1 MTMDLV
7 FVVSGLIVG
16 FVIGMSGVGGGSI
29 MTPLLVMGFGV
40 APTTAV
46 GTDLLY
52 AGFTKAGGTL
62 ARGKL
67 GSVDWRIAGFLALG
81 SVPAA
86 LLTSMSLSRFSDK
99 GVEVGTTI
107 TSMLGVMLL
116 LTATALIF
124 RHRLLAGDGA
134 FGLWLKKLRSRNS
147 LSMTLGLGALLGVLV
162 TLTSVGAGAFGVVAL
177 LMLYPHLPTNHL
189 AGTDIVHAVPLT
201 LVAGTGHAITGS
213 VDYHLLGN
221 LLIGSLPGIVAG
233 SFLAHRV
240 PEKVLRYGMGAMLF
254 AVGVKL
260 LT

>member
-1 MTMDLV
+1 MDLV

-40 APTTAV
+40 APATAV

-86 LLTSMSLSRFSDK
+86 LLTSMILSRFSS
-99 GVEVGTTI
+99 GSVEVGTAI

-116 LTATALIF
+116 VTAVALIF
-124 RHRLLAGDGA
+124 RHRLLAQDGP
-134 FGLWLKKLRSRNS
+134 FGLWFKNLRSRNS
-147 LSMTLGLGALLGVLV
+147 FSMTLGLGALLGVLV

-177 LMLYPHLPTNHL
+177 LMLYPQLPTNHL

-213 VDYHLLGN
+213 VDYTLLGN

-233 SFLAHRV
+233 SLLAHRV
-240 PEKVLRYGMGAMLF
+240 PEQVMRYVMGVVLF
-254 AVGVKL
+254 AVGAIL
-260 LT
+260 LM

>member
-1 MTMDLV
+1 MI
-7 FVVSGLIVG
+7 SGLLVG
-16 FVIGMSGVGGGSI
+16 FVIGMSGVGGGSL

-52 AGFTKAGGTL
+52 AGLTKAGGTV

-67 GSVDWRIAGFLALG
+67 GSVDWRIAFVLMLG

-86 LLTSMSLSRFSDK
+86 LATSGLLSRFSVK
-99 GVEVGTTI
+99 GVQVGTLVT
-107 TSMLGVMLL
+107 
-116 LTATALIF
+116 TALGLMLVITALALVF
-124 RHRLLAGDGA
+124 RHRLLATQGR
-134 FGLWLKKLRSRNS
+134 FGQQIEKLRSGNVPM
-147 LSMTLGLGALLGVLV
+147 LTLVLGAVLGVLV
-162 TLTSVGAGAFGVVAL
+162 TLTSVGAGALGVVAL

-201 LVAGTGHAITGS
+201 LVAGAGHAISGS
-213 VDYHLLGN
+213 VDYQLLGN

-233 SFLAHRV
+233 SMLAHRV
-240 PEKVLRYGMGAMLF
+240 PEKALRYVMGAVLF

-260 LT
+260 LS

>member
-1 MTMDLV
+1 MELV
-7 FVVSGLIVG
+7 FVASGLIVG

-40 APTTAV
+40 APATAV

-52 AGFTKAGGTL
+52 AGFTKAGGTI
-62 ARGKL
+62 ARGRL
-67 GSVDWRIAGFLALG
+67 GSVDWRIAGILALG

-86 LLTSMSLSRFSDK
+86 LLTSVILSRFSSK
-99 GVEVGTTI
+99 GVEVGTAI

-116 LTATALIF
+116 VTAVALIF
-124 RHRLLAGDGA
+124 RHRLLAQDGP
-134 FGLWLKKLRSRNS
+134 FGLWLKNLRSRNS
-147 LSMTLGLGALLGVLV
+147 FSMTLGLGALLGVLV

-177 LMLYPHLPTNHL
+177 LMLYPQLPTNHL

-213 VDYHLLGN
+213 VDYALLGN

-240 PEKVLRYGMGAMLF
+240 PENVLRYVMGAVLF

-260 LT
+260 LV

>member
-1 MTMDLV
+1 MDLV
-7 FVVSGLIVG
+7 FVISGLLVG
-16 FVIGMSGVGGGSI
+16 FVIGMSGVGGGSL

-52 AGFTKAGGTL
+52 AGLTKAGGTV

-67 GSVDWRIAGFLALG
+67 GSVDWRIAFVLMLG

-86 LLTSMSLSRFSDK
+86 LATSGLLSRFAIK
-99 GVEVGTTI
+99 GAEVGTVV
-107 TSMLGVMLL
+107 TSALGLMLVI
-116 LTATALIF
+116 TALALVF
-124 RHRLLAGDGA
+124 RHHLLATQGR
-134 FGLWLKKLRSRNS
+134 FGQKIEKLRSGNVPM
-147 LSMTLGLGALLGVLV
+147 LTLVLGAVLGVLV
-162 TLTSVGAGAFGVVAL
+162 TLTSVGAGALGVVAL

-201 LVAGTGHAITGS
+201 LVAGAGHAMTGS
-213 VDYHLLGN
+213 VDYQLLGN

-233 SFLAHRV
+233 SMVAHRV
-240 PEKVLRYGMGAMLF
+240 PEKALRYFMGAVLF

-260 LT
+260 LS

>member
-1 MTMDLV
+1 MDLV
-7 FVVSGLIVG
+7 FVVSGLFVG
-16 FVIGMSGVGGGSI
+16 FVIGLSGVGGGSL

-52 AGFTKAGGTL
+52 AGLTKAGGSV

-67 GSVDWRIAGFLALG
+67 GSVDWRIAALLALG

-86 LLTSMSLSRFSDK
+86 LATSAVISRFQLN
-99 GVEVGTTI
+99 GAAIGPIITT
-107 TSMLGVMLL
+107 SLGVMLL
-116 LTATALIF
+116 ATAGALMF
-124 RHRLLAGDGA
+124 RHRLLSEHGHIGRR
-134 FGLWLKKLRSRNS
+134 LQKLRSGNV
-147 LSMTLGLGALLGVLV
+147 LIWTLVLGVVLGVLV
-162 TLTSVGAGAFGVVAL
+162 TLTSVGAGALGVVAL
-177 LMLYPHLPTNHL
+177 LMLYPQLPTNHL

-201 LVAGTGHAITGS
+201 LIAGVGHAITGS

-233 SFLAHRV
+233 SVLAHRV
-240 PEKVLRYGMGAMLF
+240 PERAVRYVMSAVLF

>member
-1 MTMDLV
+1 MDLV
-7 FVVSGLIVG
+7 FVISGLLVG
-16 FVIGMSGVGGGSI
+16 FVIGMSGVGGGSL

-52 AGFTKAGGTL
+52 AGLTKAGGTV

-67 GSVDWRIAGFLALG
+67 GSVDWRIAFVLMLG

-86 LLTSMSLSRFSDK
+86 LATSGLLSRFAIK
-99 GVEVGTTI
+99 GAEVGTVV
-107 TSMLGVMLL
+107 TSALGLMLVI
-116 LTATALIF
+116 TALALVF
-124 RHRLLAGDGA
+124 RHRLLATQGR
-134 FGLWLKKLRSRNS
+134 FGQRIEKLRSGNVPM
-147 LSMTLGLGALLGVLV
+147 LTLVLGAVLGVLV
-162 TLTSVGAGAFGVVAL
+162 TLTSVGAGALGVVAL

-201 LVAGTGHAITGS
+201 LVAGAGHAITGS
-213 VDYHLLGN
+213 VDYQLLGN

-233 SFLAHRV
+233 SMLAHRV
-240 PEKVLRYGMGAMLF
+240 PEKALRYVMGAVLF

-260 LT
+260 LS

>member
-1 MTMDLV
+1 MI
-7 FVVSGLIVG
+7 SGLLVG
-16 FVIGMSGVGGGSI
+16 FVIGMSGVGGGSL

-52 AGFTKAGGTL
+52 AGLTKAGGTV

-67 GSVDWRIAGFLALG
+67 GSVDWRIAFVLMLG

-86 LLTSMSLSRFSDK
+86 LATSGLLSRFAIK
-99 GVEVGTTI
+99 GAEVGTVV
-107 TSMLGVMLL
+107 TSALGLMLVI
-116 LTATALIF
+116 TALALVF
-124 RHRLLAGDGA
+124 RHRLLATQGR
-134 FGLWLKKLRSRNS
+134 FGQRIEKLRSGNVPM
-147 LSMTLGLGALLGVLV
+147 LTLVLGAVLGVLV
-162 TLTSVGAGAFGVVAL
+162 TLTSVGAGALGVVAL

-201 LVAGTGHAITGS
+201 LVAGAGHAITGS
-213 VDYHLLGN
+213 VDYQLLGN

-233 SFLAHRV
+233 SMLAHRV
-240 PEKVLRYGMGAMLF
+240 PEKALRYVMGAVLF

-260 LT
+260 LS

>member
-1 MTMDLV
+1 
-7 FVVSGLIVG
+7 
-16 FVIGMSGVGGGSI
+16 
-29 MTPLLVMGFGV
+29 MGFGV
-40 APTTAV
+40 APATAV

-52 AGFTKAGGTL
+52 AGFTKAGGTI

-86 LLTSMSLSRFSDK
+86 LLTSMILSRYSSN
-99 GVEVGTTI
+99 GVEVDRAITT
-107 TSMLGVMLL
+107 TLGVMLL
-116 LTATALIF
+116 VTSVALIF
-124 RHRLLAGDGA
+124 RHRLLTQETS
-134 FGLWLKKLRSRNS
+134 FGQWLKKLRSRNS
-147 LSMTLGLGALLGVLV
+147 LPLTLGLGALLGVVV

-213 VDYHLLGN
+213 VDYVLLGN
-221 LLIGSLPGIVAG
+221 LLIGSLPGIVVG
-233 SFLAHRV
+233 SVLAHRV
-240 PEKVLRYGMGAMLF
+240 PEKVLRYGMGAVLF

-260 LT
+260 LA

>member
-1 MTMDLV
+1 MDLV

-16 FVIGMSGVGGGSI
+16 FVIGMSGVGGGSL

-52 AGFTKAGGTL
+52 AGLTKAGGTV

-67 GSVDWRIAGFLALG
+67 GSVDWRIAAFLMLG

-86 LLTSMSLSRFSDK
+86 LATSTIVSRFAVK
-99 GVEVGTTI
+99 GAEVGTVV
-107 TSMLGVMLL
+107 TSALGVMLL
-116 LTATALIF
+116 ITALALVF
-124 RHRLLAGDGA
+124 RHRLLATDSR
-134 FGLWLKKLRSRNS
+134 FGRKIAKLRTGNV
-147 LSMTLGLGALLGVLV
+147 LVLTLALGAVLGVLV
-162 TLTSVGAGAFGVVAL
+162 TLTSVGAGAIGVVAL
-177 LMLYPHLPTNHL
+177 LMLYPHLPTNHI

-201 LVAGTGHAITGS
+201 LVAGAGHAITGS
-213 VDYHLLGN
+213 VDYQLLGN

-240 PEKVLRYGMGAMLF
+240 PEKVVRYVMGAVLF

-260 LT
+260 LV

>member
-1 MTMDLV
+1 MDVV

-67 GSVDWRIAGFLALG
+67 GSVDWRIAGLLALG

-86 LLTSMSLSRFSDK
+86 LLTSMTLSRFSSN
-99 GVEVGTTI
+99 GIEVGTAV
-107 TSMLGVMLL
+107 TSMLGAMLL
-116 LTATALIF
+116 VTSLALIF
-124 RHRLLAGDGA
+124 RHRLLAQEGA
-134 FGLWLKKLRSRNS
+134 FGLWLKKLRSRKS
-147 LSMTLGLGALLGVLV
+147 FPLTLGLGALLGVLV

-201 LVAGTGHAITGS
+201 LVAGTSHAITGA
-213 VDYHLLGN
+213 VDYTLLGN

-240 PEKVLRYGMGAMLF
+240 PEKVVRYVMGAVLF

-260 LT
+260 LV

>member
-1 MTMDLV
+1 MDLV

-52 AGFTKAGGTL
+52 AGITKAGGTV

-86 LLTSMSLSRFSDK
+86 LLTSMILSRFSSKD
-99 GVEVGTTI
+99 VEIGTAI
-107 TSMLGVMLL
+107 TTMLGAMLL
-116 LTATALIF
+116 VTSIALFF
-124 RHRLLAGDGA
+124 RHRLLSQEGA
-134 FGLWLKKLRSRNS
+134 FGLWLNKLRSRNS
-147 LSMTLGLGALLGVLV
+147 LPLTLALGALLGVVV

-213 VDYHLLGN
+213 VDYQLLGN

-233 SFLAHRV
+233 SFLSHRV
-240 PEKVLRYGMGAMLF
+240 PESVIRNVMGVVLFVLGL
-254 AVGVKL
+254 KL